1 MIFLPQ
7 KTPVEFL
14 IIEDFFTKTE
24 QSSIWKELQFL
35 TVPRK
40 LLAPDLTDAAKTN
53 GSQKIRKNKFPKGVK
68 LNGRRLFKTTEIEEY
83 LQSLNI
89 QSKVTV

>member
-1 MIFLPQ
+1 MIQLEALLP
-7 KTPVEFL
+7 
-14 IIEDFFTKTE
+14 IG
-24 QSSIWKELQFL
+24 
-35 TVPRK
+35 
-40 LLAPDLTDAAKTN
+40 DLSKQLGLNKYTIY
-53 GSQKIRKNKFPKGVK
+53 QKIRKNKFPKGVK

>member
-1 MIFLPQ
+1 MIKLEALLP
-7 KTPVEFL
+7 
-14 IIEDFFTKTE
+14 IEDLSKQLGLNKYT
-24 QSSIWKELQFL
+24 IY
-35 TVPRK
+35 
-40 LLAPDLTDAAKTN
+40 
-53 GSQKIRKNKFPKGVK
+53 QKIRKNKFPKGVK

>member
-1 MIFLPQ
+1 MLQLEALLP
-7 KTPVEFL
+7 
-14 IIEDFFTKTE
+14 IEDLSKQLGLNKYT
-24 QSSIWKELQFL
+24 IY
-35 TVPRK
+35 
-40 LLAPDLTDAAKTN
+40 
-53 GSQKIRKNKFPKGVK
+53 QKIRKNKFPKGVK

>member
-1 MIFLPQ
+1 M
-7 KTPVEFL
+7 FL
-14 IIEDFFTKTE
+14 INIIMINAETNYST
-24 QSSIWKELQFL
+24 
-35 TVPRK
+35 
-40 LLAPDLTDAAKTN
+40 DLSKQLGLNKYTIY
-53 GSQKIRKNKFPKGVK
+53 QKIRKNKFPKGVK

>member
-1 MIFLPQ
+1 MIQLEPLLPI
-7 KTPVEFL
+7 K
-14 IIEDFFTKTE
+14 
-24 QSSIWKELQFL
+24 
-35 TVPRK
+35 
-40 LLAPDLTDAAKTN
+40 DLSKQLGLNKYTIY
-53 GSQKIRKNKFPKGVK
+53 QKIRKNKFPKGVK

>member
-1 MIFLPQ
+1 MIQLEALLP
-7 KTPVEFL
+7 
-14 IIEDFFTKTE
+14 IEDLSKQLGLNKYT
-24 QSSIWKELQFL
+24 IY
-35 TVPRK
+35 
-40 LLAPDLTDAAKTN
+40 
-53 GSQKIRKNKFPKGVK
+53 QKIRKNKFPKGVK